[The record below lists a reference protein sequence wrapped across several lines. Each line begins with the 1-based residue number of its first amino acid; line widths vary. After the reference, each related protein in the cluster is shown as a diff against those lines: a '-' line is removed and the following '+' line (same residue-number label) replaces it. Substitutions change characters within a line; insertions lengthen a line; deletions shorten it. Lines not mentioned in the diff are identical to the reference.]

1 MKMLLRK
8 SKNFSIFCTGNPY
21 NVLNVLQKKGVL
33 CRIQKASYYNYLMV
47 ITVHDT
53 ENAYITLSLKN
64 SGFAA
69 GSLKRISSLLPQGRW
84 VGALSRRPA
93 SSPSIISKRHIS
105 PPKCFKAAASKCH
118 FELNALLNCW
128 EISHHGSF
136 IYAKLGQKP
145 QHMPR

>member
-1 MKMLLRK
+1 MEYDLKKKTCKTVLPLLNYYVDYENKMLLRK
-8 SKNFSIFCTGNPY
+8 SKNFSIFCRGNPY

-69 GSLKRISSLLPQGRW
+69 GSLKRISSLLP
-84 VGALSRRPA
+84 
-93 SSPSIISKRHIS
+93 
-105 PPKCFKAAASKCH
+105 
-118 FELNALLNCW
+118 
-128 EISHHGSF
+128 
-136 IYAKLGQKP
+136 
-145 QHMPR
+145 